1 MTVSENLTVRV
12 SDSDKFLVI
21 SPSLHIRGVKLDLNE
36 MKIESDEARRVLRYV
51 IEVLNYFGEKKPAK
65 IEIDST
71 VEPSVGLGT
80 SAGVI
85 VGTVASYSAYLG
97 IELSKDEI
105 AKISRNIE
113 LNVQGIA
120 SRMDTFTETYGD

>member
-1 MTVSENLTVRV
+1 
-12 SDSDKFLVI
+12 
-21 SPSLHIRGVKLDLNE
+21 
-36 MKIESDEARRVLRYV
+36 
-51 IEVLNYFGEKKPAK
+51 
-65 IEIDST
+65 
-71 VEPSVGLGT
+71 
-80 SAGVI
+80 

-120 SRMDTFTETYGD
+120 SRMDTFTETYGGINIFPANSEGYERIKL